1 MVGWGVR
8 KGGRAGPKL
17 LSCLG
22 TSLAAE
28 AAAKG
33 TLAWQPVTAPLLFT
47 LISDLPEN
55 FHLPAP
61 QA

>member
-1 MVGWGVR
+1 MG
-8 KGGRAGPKL
+8 KGRRAGPKL

-55 FHLPAP
+55 FHLPSP